1 MGFKDLTLFNDALL
15 AKQAWLLLHNKDSL
29 FYRVFKSK
37 FFPHCSILDDKENFG
52 GSYAWRSILKGRY
65 VLKKGVRWRIGT
77 GESINL
83 WANLWMPSF
92 ENTRLQSPLPESFI
106 GTHVADLINPMT
118 KQWDLSL
125 LNNLFLPH
133 EVSSIMSI
141 PLCKSRVVDKIF

>member
-1 MGFKDLTLFNDALL
+1 MIPFLL
-15 AKQAWLLLHNKDSL
+15 NKLGDFFTIKIHYFTGCLSLSFFLIVQFWMIKKILGVHMLL
-29 FYRVFKSK
+29 
-37 FFPHCSILDDKENFG
+37 
-52 GSYAWRSILKGRY
+52 RSILKGRY
-65 VLKKGVRWRIGT
+65 VFKKGVRWRIGT

-141 PLCKSRVVDKIF
+141 PLCKNRVVDKIF